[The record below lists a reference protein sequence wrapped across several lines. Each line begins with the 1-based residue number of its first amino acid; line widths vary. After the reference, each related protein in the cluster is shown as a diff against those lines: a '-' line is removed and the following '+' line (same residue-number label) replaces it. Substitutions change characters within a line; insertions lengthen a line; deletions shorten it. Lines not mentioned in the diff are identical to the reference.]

1 MAKATKLPSGNWRA
15 VAFIGTDENGKKIRK
30 SFTAPTKRE
39 AELAASTYLTKK
51 HHAEEPKNKTFSQA
65 MTDYINDND
74 ESFSKN
80 TLRGYRSI
88 QRNLP
93 KELMNTPISLLD
105 DSTVQKAINIYAKT
119 RAPKTVENALRLIS
133 PVLRYSKSEYETRN
147 INHPAIEKAD
157 LYIPTHEEV
166 EKLLD
171 TVRGTRYEMPILF
184 GAFLGMR
191 RGEIVVLRWEDVD
204 FENNCIY
211 IRRAVAM
218 DDIKKQWVE
227 KSPKTYSGK
236 RTVPMFAPIR
246 EYLERA
252 ERINERVTQVPASS
266 ITDRF
271 PELLDKAG
279 LPRFRFHDLRHY
291 FASSMLAL
299 NIPNKYIIDIMGHKD
314 EQMLKKVYQHLMT
327 DKKRE
332 VYNTID
338 SFYTS
343 KFSNVETKV
352 V

>member
-15 VAFIGTDENGKKIRK
+15 VAFVGTDENGKKIRK

-65 MTDYINDND
+65 MSDYINDNSK
-74 ESFSKN
+74 SFSVS
-80 TLRGYRSI
+80 TSRGYRAI

-93 KELMNTPISLLD
+93 NELLRLPITEIDIQSLR
-105 DSTVQKAINIYAKT
+105 QHINDYAEN
-119 RAPKTVENALRLIS
+119 RAPKTVENAIRLIVA
-133 PVLRYSKSEYETRN
+133 VLKAEKIYISSKELKK
-147 INHPAIEKAD
+147 PAPKKAE
-157 LYIPTHEEV
+157 LYIPTHEEITT
-166 EKLLD
+166 LLK

-191 RGEIVVLRWEDVD
+191 RGEIVALRWEDVD
-204 FENNCIY
+204 FENNCIH

-218 DDIKKQWVE
+218 DDIKKEWVE
-227 KSPKTYSGK
+227 KSPKTYSGT
-236 RTVPMFAPIR
+236 RTVPIFAPIR

-252 ERINERVTQVPASS
+252 EHINERITQVPASS
-266 ITDRF
+266 VTDRF

-279 LPRFRFHDLRHY
+279 IPRFRFHDLRHY

-299 NIPNKYIIDIMGHKD
+299 NIPNKYIIDIIGHKD
-314 EQMLKKVYQHLMT
+314 DEMLKKVYHHLMT

-338 SFYTS
+338 NFYTS
-343 KFSNVETKV
+343 KFSSGETKAV
-352 V
+352 